1 MSLLIFCCGLCW
13 LAGREECFVGVLECH
28 DFFYSIFTHFYYI
41 YISVIF
47 CHFFITFE
55 NYFILLFIY
64 MSIYSLT
71 YFVFSFFELQAFKI
85 SMILETWK
93 SGPRFTILFRPIIS
107 LSRQIKKKYIYQ
119 TFEFQRPTFA
129 NIQRC
134 CIGFNIYICFRVC
147 QYFTL
152 LKLF

>member
-107 LSRQIKKKYIYQ
+107 LSRQIKKKYIYIKLLNFSDQPSQ
-119 TFEFQRPTFA
+119 TSSVVAQDST
-129 NIQRC
+129 
-134 CIGFNIYICFRVC
+134 YISVSVFVSISHC
-147 QYFTL
+147 
-152 LKLF
+152 